1 MIGGASSPTRLLG
14 TRPNGRVVLPVVQ
27 PLKKRDASRMRRRLS
42 ALAGAMTML
51 ALATSPAGAWPFVP
65 EFVEST
71 PLDEEKLHSSPTK
84 VSLEFAHEIDVAAS
98 TIEVL
103 NECGKRVDHEEEVEA
118 TGTTLSTE
126 VEGDFK
132 GSYTVRYEATGFGSF
147 SGTATGELSFDVH
160 LGSTC
165 GSVRGSGHHH
175 GGSGKPS
182 GNADNRNDGGSHSGH
197 SSPSGTGTDHTST
210 ADHSGTGSTASNHS
224 SHSSS
229 DTFDSSDRFGNG
241 SSNGQPLAAPTP
253 LITPTPL
260 PTLTPAPAPTAEQDQ
275 ELTLTASP
283 QPPSPANGADV
294 LIALSLVVL
303 LGVLGGWVLRASAPR

>member
-1 MIGGASSPTRLLG
+1 MIL
-14 TRPNGRVVLPVVQ
+14 V
-27 PLKKRDASRMRRRLS
+27 
-42 ALAGAMTML
+42 
-51 ALATSPAGAWPFVP
+51 LATSPAGAWPFVP

-71 PLDEEKLHSSPTK
+71 PLDEEKLHSAPTE
-84 VSLEFAHEIDVAAS
+84 VSLEFSQEIDAAAS
-98 TIEVL
+98 TIEIL
-103 NECGKRVDHEEEVEA
+103 NECGKRVDNEAVEV
-118 TGTTLSTE
+118 TGTTLSAE
-126 VEGDFK
+126 VERDFK

-147 SGTATGELSFDVH
+147 SGTATGDLSFDVH

-182 GNADNRNDGGSHSGH
+182 GNSDNRNNAGSHSGH
-197 SSPSGTGTDHTST
+197 TPPSGTGTDHTST
-210 ADHSGTGSTASNHS
+210 ADHSGTGATTSDHS

-229 DTFDSSDRFGNG
+229 DTFGSSDRFGNG
-241 SSNGQPLAAPTP
+241 SSNGPPLAAPTP
-253 LITPTPL
+253 LVTPTPL
-260 PTLTPAPAPTAEQDQ
+260 PTLTPEPAPTAGPDQ

-283 QPPSPANGADV
+283 QPPSPADGADV